1 MNRTCILHRVG
12 KSRRWKDRKRRLDRD
27 LMVKRMKELTR
38 KGKRREEKTGQRF
51 IGKWK
56 TRRCKKGEGR
66 KARRLENS
74 SWIGNGN

>member
-1 MNRTCILHRVG
+1 MERQEEKTRQGFNG
-12 KSRRWKDRKRRLDRD
+12 KENEGINNK
-27 LMVKRMKELTR
+27 
-38 KGKRREEKTGQRF
+38 REEQTGQRF

-66 KARRLENS
+66 KARLENS

>member
-1 MNRTCILHRVG
+1 MERQEEKTRQGFNG
-12 KSRRWKDRKRRLDRD
+12 KENEGINKKRK
-27 LMVKRMKELTR
+27 E
-38 KGKRREEKTGQRF
+38 KRREEKTGQRF

>member
-1 MNRTCILHRVG
+1 MERQEE
-12 KSRRWKDRKRRLDRD
+12 K
-27 LMVKRMKELTR
+27 TR
-38 KGKRREEKTGQRF
+38 KGFTGKENKGINNKRKEKTGQRF

-56 TRRCKKGEGR
+56 TRRCKMGEGT

>member
-1 MNRTCILHRVG
+1 MERQEE
-12 KSRRWKDRKRRLDRD
+12 K
-27 LMVKRMKELTR
+27 TR
-38 KGKRREEKTGQRF
+38 KGFTGKENKGINNKRKEKTGQRF